1 MWVLRDHEQSNWGRV
16 PKSEFDIYT
25 IEQIMAVSG
34 GQRSPLKGKKK
45 YTMGFV
51 VVSDQNFSQAE
62 FDYFS
67 LVAKNYGSR
76 EGVGEKYFTPF
87 HYLTSGLASMRAKLP
102 KPS

>member
-1 MWVLRDHEQSNWGRV
+1 MWVLHDHEQSNWGRV

-25 IEQIMAVSG
+25 IEQIMAASG

-76 EGVGEKYFTPF
+76 EGVGEEYFTPF
-87 HYLTSGLASMRAKLP
+87 HYQTSGLASMRAKLP